1 MAYPLEAQVYYI
13 PDESAKDRI
22 VLNRVVSSGGSDHA
36 DTMAP
41 LLPFTQQFD
50 ATEKICKHSEVEVFP
65 CCRAPAGQSGAL
77 AGLCW
82 CLGYRRTSRRTN
94 TWLRV
99 FIAADLTEFFSD
111 FSSVRGRTS
120 QLGPANLVTT

>member
-41 LLPFTQQFD
+41 CSLSLSSS
-50 ATEKICKHSEVEVFP
+50 TEKICKHSEVEVFP